1 MYVFLCVVVAVAVCI
16 IMRNFYDIFVLS
28 LLICDT
34 PRENNACVIFPVIPI
49 IKASEKQT
57 N

>member
-1 MYVFLCVVVAVAVCI
+1 MCVFVAVAVCI

-49 IKASEKQT
+49 IKASEKET